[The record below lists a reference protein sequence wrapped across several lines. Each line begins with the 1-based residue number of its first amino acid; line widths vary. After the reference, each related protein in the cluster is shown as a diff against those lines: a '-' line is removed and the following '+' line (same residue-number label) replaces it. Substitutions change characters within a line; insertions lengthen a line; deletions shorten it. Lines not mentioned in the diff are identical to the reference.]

1 MIEFTNITLLLSF
14 LFSEGYFLCRVVG
27 KSLILIDIRL
37 MPFPIAI
44 VGFGLVLMSIVAE
57 NTASAQW

>member
-1 MIEFTNITLLLSF
+1 MIEFTNITLLLS
-14 LFSEGYFLCRVVG
+14 FSEGYFLCRVVG